1 MKKRMKALSVLLAVV
16 SVFQFSTVSF
26 AANSTKSALP
36 ATQEL
41 EFILPVSSEDAQNN
55 FENFASAKID
65 FSAPKGRSD
74 VKVATIVGQVYD
86 ADGNS
91 AISNALVRIESIG
104 VEIQTDQN
112 GAFEIA
118 NVPEGHYDVEV
129 VVDGYNTSHFDNM
142 PAFGVSGAEF
152 YYLPISKDQEMQFDY
167 TADLNRTNDD
177 KGHEVAVADDKGHEV
192 AVADDSRA
200 TSATIYSLK
209 SYTVNYDGNVYSF
222 GNNINNYL
230 YCVVP
235 NEMVVT
241 GLTDAQAIEAYKAQA
256 VASRGYA
263 DAKVRQGMGHTDR
276 GYSLCSDTDCQ
287 RFIPYYTNANAITAV
302 DAVTNQVL
310 TYNGYRSITECHA
323 QCQGTVTN
331 YPQPGNTSI
340 SDVRTCNAHAPATGS
355 IVSHNRG
362 MCQTGARLMAKNN
375 KTYKEILSFYYASC
389 ELITATPI
397 SYNGINPGET
407 IRFSTTG
414 TSTKFLTYAPVSGS
428 YTISVGQ
435 VGNTSYS
442 TKIEVYNVSRLSSH
456 DVVEG
461 DSPIA
466 SSTSGSLTAS
476 LVANKEYLIKVTCT
490 SSSSM
495 TGMLKVKCNAANHT
509 AGLGIASQD
518 KYDYFIVDVVEK
530 VFKFTPTTSGTY
542 TIQTN
547 KPGTTSVDT
556 YLELRNSSF
565 SVLAQDDDSGDGLYS
580 SISYSLTK
588 GTTYYIVVTS
598 YSYHANAV
606 NGSNM
611 QCGLRISK
619 E

>member
-1 MKKRMKALSVLLAVV
+1 MKKRMRVLSVLLAVA
-16 SVFQFSTVSF
+16 SMLQLSTVSF
-26 AANSTKSALP
+26 AVSSEKISPP
-36 ATQEL
+36 AEQ
-41 EFILPVSSEDAQNN
+41 EFILPVSSKDAQNN
-55 FENFASAKID
+55 FENFASAKVD
-65 FSAPKGRSD
+65 FSASKSRND

-91 AISNALVRIESIG
+91 AISNALVRIESVGI
-104 VEIQTDQN
+104 EIRTDHN

-129 VVDGYNTSHFDNM
+129 VVDGYNSSHFDNM
-142 PAFGVSGAEF
+142 PAFSVSGAEF

-167 TADLNRTNDD
+167 AADLNGTNDD
-177 KGHEVAVADDKGHEV
+177 RGHEVAVAN
-192 AVADDSRA
+192 DSRA
-200 TSATIYSLK
+200 TSATIYTLK
-209 SYTVNYDGNVYSF
+209 SYTVNYNGNVYSF

-263 DAKVRQGMGHTDR
+263 DAKVRQGIGHMSS
-276 GYSLCSDTDCQ
+276 GYSLCAGTHCQ
-287 RFIPYYTNANAITAV
+287 AFVPYYTNANAITAV

-310 TYNGYRSITECHA
+310 TYNGYRSITEYHGK
-323 QCQGTVTN
+323 CQGTVTN
-331 YPQPGNTSI
+331 YPQPGSTSI
-340 SDVRTCNAHAPATGS
+340 SDVRTCNAHSAATGDE
-355 IVSHNRG
+355 VAHNRG
-362 MCQTGARLMAKNN
+362 MCQTGAKLMAKNN
-375 KTYKEILSFYYASC
+375 KTYQEILSFYYASC
-389 ELITATPI
+389 ELITANPI

-414 TSTKFLTYAPVSGS
+414 TSIEFLTYAPVSGS

-435 VGNTSYS
+435 AGSTAYS
-442 TKIEVYNVSRLSSH
+442 TKIEVHNVSRSSSH
-456 DVVEG
+456 DVTVG
-461 DSPIA
+461 TLVQ
-466 SSTSGSLTAS
+466 SSTTGSLTTS
-476 LVANKEYLIKVTCT
+476 LVAKKESRIKVTCT
-490 SSSSM
+490 SASSM
-495 TGMLKVKCNAANHT
+495 TGMLKVKCNAANHA
-509 AGLGIASQD
+509 AGLGIDSQG
-518 KYDYFIVDVVEK
+518 KYDYFVVGVVEK

-565 SVLAQDDDSGDGLYS
+565 SLLAQDDDSGDSLYS

-598 YSYHANAV
+598 YSHHANAI
-606 NGSNM
+606 NGNNM

-619 E
+619 G